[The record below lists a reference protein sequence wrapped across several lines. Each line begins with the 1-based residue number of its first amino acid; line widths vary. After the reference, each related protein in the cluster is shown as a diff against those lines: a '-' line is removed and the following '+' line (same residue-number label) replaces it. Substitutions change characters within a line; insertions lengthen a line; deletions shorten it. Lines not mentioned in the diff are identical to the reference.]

1 MVNNDI
7 KGYFTFFDQI
17 RENSFEAIALLK
29 KSDIKNLLLTGDNER
44 VAKKVSEELKMDG
57 FIANVLPHEK
67 LEKVKELQQKGE
79 FVAMTGDGVNDA
91 PALAQSDVGI
101 AVGSGTDVAAETAD
115 IILVNSN
122 PMDIAN
128 LILFGKATY
137 NKMIQNL
144 WWAAGYNIIAIPL
157 AAGVLYKWNIMLEP
171 CSRRCAYEFKY
182 YCCCYKCTTIKT
194 KLAMIEKIISWSTH
208 NRFFVWIGIVM
219 IVVGGVWSVMT
230 TPVDAIPDL
239 SENQVIVYT
248 EWMGRNPQ
256 IMEDQITYPL
266 VSNLQGIPNVK
277 SIRAASMFGMSFIFV
292 IFDEDAEIY
301 WARTRVLERLNFAQ
315 QALPPGVTPS
325 LGPDGTGVGHVF
337 WYTLQGDGYDLGE
350 LRAVQDWY
358 VKFALQNVEG
368 VSEVASFGGFQKQYQ
383 VSINPHKLVY
393 FNVSAMDVSNALKAN
408 NRDVGGSIYEMNR
421 MGYMIRGLGYIKD
434 IKDIEE
440 IAVGAYKSIP
450 VRLKDVA
457 DVQMSSDIR
466 LGIVDENGEGEVVG
480 GVVVARYGENAKEV
494 IDNVKERLSDVEKGL
509 PPGVKI
515 KIAYDRSN
523 LIEAAITTLKEALIE
538 EIIVVSLIVL
548 LFLFHVRSALV
559 AIVTIPLSVLIG
571 FMLIKF
577 FGISLNIMSLG
588 GIALAIGD
596 LVDAG
601 IVMTENAYKKLV
613 NAVLKTDE

>member
-1 MVNNDI
+1 
-7 KGYFTFFDQI
+7 
-17 RENSFEAIALLK
+17 
-29 KSDIKNLLLTGDNER
+29 
-44 VAKKVSEELKMDG
+44 
-57 FIANVLPHEK
+57 
-67 LEKVKELQQKGE
+67 
-79 FVAMTGDGVNDA
+79 
-91 PALAQSDVGI
+91 
-101 AVGSGTDVAAETAD
+101 
-115 IILVNSN
+115 
-122 PMDIAN
+122 
-128 LILFGKATY
+128 
-137 NKMIQNL
+137 
-144 WWAAGYNIIAIPL
+144 
-157 AAGVLYKWNIMLEP
+157 
-171 CSRRCAYEFKY
+171 
-182 YCCCYKCTTIKT
+182 
-194 KLAMIEKIISWSTH
+194 MIEKIISWSTH
-208 NRFFVWIGIVM
+208 NRFFVWIGILL
-219 IVVGGVWSVMT
+219 IVVGGVYSVMN

-277 SIRAASMFGMSFIFV
+277 AIRGASMFGMSFIFV
-292 IFDEDAEIY
+292 IFNDDAEIY

-315 QALPPGVTPS
+315 KALPQGVTPT

-337 WYTLQGDGYDLGE
+337 WYSLQGDGYDLGE

-393 FNVSAMDVSNALKAN
+393 YGISAMDVANALKAN

-421 MGYMIRGLGYIKD
+421 MGYMLRGLGYIKD

-440 IAVGAYKSIP
+440 ISVGAYKSTPIK
-450 VRLKDVA
+450 LKDVA

-466 LGIVDENGEGEVVG
+466 LGIVDENGQGEVVG

-494 IDNVKERLSDVEKGL
+494 IDRVKERLGDVEKGL

-515 KIAYDRSN
+515 KVAYDRSD
-523 LIEAAITTLKEALIE
+523 LIEAAIDTLKEALWE
-538 EIIVVSLIVL
+538 EIAVVSLVVL
-548 LFLFHVRSALV
+548 LFLFHVRSAVV

-571 FMLIKF
+571 FMLVKL

-601 IVMTENAYKKLV
+601 IVMTENAYKGLV
-613 NAVLKTDE
+613 KAVLKTDE

>member
-1 MVNNDI
+1 
-7 KGYFTFFDQI
+7 
-17 RENSFEAIALLK
+17 
-29 KSDIKNLLLTGDNER
+29 
-44 VAKKVSEELKMDG
+44 
-57 FIANVLPHEK
+57 
-67 LEKVKELQQKGE
+67 
-79 FVAMTGDGVNDA
+79 
-91 PALAQSDVGI
+91 
-101 AVGSGTDVAAETAD
+101 
-115 IILVNSN
+115 
-122 PMDIAN
+122 
-128 LILFGKATY
+128 
-137 NKMIQNL
+137 
-144 WWAAGYNIIAIPL
+144 
-157 AAGVLYKWNIMLEP
+157 
-171 CSRRCAYEFKY
+171 
-182 YCCCYKCTTIKT
+182 
-194 KLAMIEKIISWSTH
+194 
-208 NRFFVWIGIVM
+208 
-219 IVVGGVWSVMT
+219 MT

-277 SIRAASMFGMSFIFV
+277 AIRAASMFGMSFIFV
-292 IFDEDAEIY
+292 IFNDDAEIY

-315 QALPPGVTPS
+315 QALPQGVTPS

-358 VKFALQNVEG
+358 VKFALQNVQG

-383 VSINPHKLVY
+383 VSINPNKLIY
-393 FNVSAMDVSNALKAN
+393 YNISAMDVSNSLKAN

-434 IKDIEE
+434 IQDIEE
-440 IAVGAYKSIP
+440 ISVGSNKSIP
-450 VRLKDVA
+450 IKLKDVA

-494 IDNVKERLSDVEKGL
+494 IDRVKERLDEVEKGL

-523 LIEAAITTLKEALIE
+523 LIEAAVATLKEALIE
-538 EIIVVSLIVL
+538 EIIVVALIVL
-548 LFLFHVRSALV
+548 LFLFHVRSATV

-571 FMLIKF
+571 FMLVKI

-601 IVMTENAYKKLV
+601 IVMTENAYKGLV
-613 NAVLKTDE
+613 KAVLKTDE

>member
-1 MVNNDI
+1 
-7 KGYFTFFDQI
+7 
-17 RENSFEAIALLK
+17 
-29 KSDIKNLLLTGDNER
+29 
-44 VAKKVSEELKMDG
+44 
-57 FIANVLPHEK
+57 
-67 LEKVKELQQKGE
+67 
-79 FVAMTGDGVNDA
+79 
-91 PALAQSDVGI
+91 
-101 AVGSGTDVAAETAD
+101 
-115 IILVNSN
+115 
-122 PMDIAN
+122 
-128 LILFGKATY
+128 
-137 NKMIQNL
+137 
-144 WWAAGYNIIAIPL
+144 
-157 AAGVLYKWNIMLEP
+157 
-171 CSRRCAYEFKY
+171 
-182 YCCCYKCTTIKT
+182 
-194 KLAMIEKIISWSTH
+194 MIEKIISWSTH
-208 NRFFVWIGIVM
+208 NRFFVWIGILL
-219 IVVGGVWSVMT
+219 IIVGGVWSVMT

-266 VSNLQGIPNVK
+266 VSNLQGIPNIK
-277 SIRAASMFGMSFIFV
+277 SIRAASMFGMSFIFI
-292 IFDEDAEIY
+292 IFNDDAEIY

-315 QALPPGVTPS
+315 QALPQGVTPS

-350 LRAVQDWY
+350 MRAVQDWY

-383 VSINPHKLVY
+383 VSLNPNKLIY
-393 FNVSAMDVSNALKAN
+393 YNVSAMDVANALKAN

-434 IKDIEE
+434 IKDIEG
-440 IAVGAYKSIP
+440 ISVGSNKSIP
-450 VRLKDVA
+450 IKLKDVA

-494 IDNVKERLSDVEKGL
+494 IDRVKERLDDVEKGL

-523 LIEAAITTLKEALIE
+523 LIEAAIATLKEALWE
-538 EIIVVSLIVL
+538 EIAIVSLIVL
-548 LFLFHVRSALV
+548 LFLFHVRSAVV
-559 AIVTIPLSVLIG
+559 AIITIPLSVLIG
-571 FMLIKF
+571 FIIIKLL
-577 FGISLNIMSLG
+577 GISLNIMSLG

-601 IVMTENAYKKLV
+601 IVMTENAYKSLV
-613 NAVLKTDE
+613 RAVIKTEE